1 MLKDKKKKDSIV
13 IDFYDDISIISKS
26 TNLSDDNFS
35 DAYEEIRDILLTS
48 ESVNKKLKND
58 YQIKPSNELPLIKS
72 QNSKKILHHYDKK
85 EKILFSGFKIP
96 KSINNNI
103 LSIKNK
109 SPISSIKN
117 NFYST
122 AVVQEKLKPILNC
135 TNSNIRLKT
144 SKKCK

>member
-1 MLKDKKKKDSIV
+1 MLKDKKNKDSIN
-13 IDFYDDISIISKS
+13 IDFYDNISIISKS

-48 ESVNKKLKND
+48 ESVKIKLQND
-58 YQIKPSNELPLIKS
+58 YQIKQSNELPLIKS
-72 QNSKKILHHYDKK
+72 QNSKKIIHHYDKK
-85 EKILFSGFKIP
+85 EKNLISGLKVTR
-96 KSINNNI
+96 SINNNI

-135 TNSNIRLKT
+135 TNTNIRLKT